1 MMSFS
6 VENINQAEKIHQ
18 PPLWTMT
25 LTRLVGINP
34 KDQIRRA
41 SVLPV
46 CKDDDEIERDYL
58 HALKCA

>member
-1 MMSFS
+1 MHKPGGG
-6 VENINQAEKIHQ
+6 EITA
-18 PPLWTMT
+18 TT

-58 HALKCA
+58 HPLKCA

>member
-1 MMSFS
+1 
-6 VENINQAEKIHQ
+6 
-18 PPLWTMT
+18 MT
-25 LTRLVGINP
+25 PTRLVGIRP
-34 KDQIRRA
+34 KGRIRRV